1 MADVSHKITELENEI
16 KVIKNEVK
24 AILLDIREQY
34 LNAENP
40 FYARLQQGSGSTP
53 VINISNT
60 TAAPESHDHPGPKSD
75 FSDLTQDDIVASPP
89 EAINRTTGADETS
102 KSSSPHHEKNGKE
115 GTLPS
120 LTLEPDQD
128 DDSQKQEKQGKKNRP
143 SSYSDIEPPVNRK
156 GAELLQEINEY
167 GIQELLNDD
176 DRPVTR
182 HKTGRGY
189 NHRINLITI
198 AGLSRWVDESV
209 EKIGKE
215 RTEVMVEACHMVGH
229 MPAELKDLVIRLVRL
244 SQMDE
249 PKKGK
254 INTRDYLGVIAQLD
268 NLLGYNSESESALL
282 SILTNA
288 KETNSG

>member
-1 MADVSHKITELENEI
+1 MADLSNKITELENEI

-40 FYARLQQGSGSTP
+40 FYGRMQGGGGNMP
-53 VINISNT
+53 VFNINT
-60 TAAPESHDHPGPKSD
+60 TTAPDGNASSEQEPVPPDM
-75 FSDLTQDDIVASPP
+75 TQDDNEISPSEEASLL
-89 EAINRTTGADETS
+89 ADVTDDS
-102 KSSSPHHEKNGKE
+102 KASSPHSEKNGKE

-128 DDSQKQEKQGKKNRP
+128 DNLQKQEKPGKKNQS
-143 SSYSDIEPPVNRK
+143 SSYSDMESSVSK
-156 GAELLQEINEY
+156 KEEELLQELNGC
-167 GIQELLNDD
+167 GIQELLYDD
-176 DRPVTR
+176 EKPVSR
-182 HKTGRGY
+182 RRTGRGY
-189 NHRINLITI
+189 NQRINLITI

-229 MPAELKDLVIRLVRL
+229 MPSELKDLVIRLVRL

-254 INTRDYLGVIAQLD
+254 VNTRDYLGVIAQLD
-268 NLLGYNSESESALL
+268 NLLGYNNESEAALF
-282 SILTNA
+282 SILSNA

>member
-1 MADVSHKITELENEI
+1 M
-16 KVIKNEVK
+16 
-24 AILLDIREQY
+24 
-34 LNAENP
+34 
-40 FYARLQQGSGSTP
+40 LQ
-53 VINISNT
+53 
-60 TAAPESHDHPGPKSD
+60 DM
-75 FSDLTQDDIVASPP
+75 DD
-89 EAINRTTGADETS
+89 
-102 KSSSPHHEKNGKE
+102 
-115 GTLPS
+115 
-120 LTLEPDQD
+120 
-128 DDSQKQEKQGKKNRP
+128 
-143 SSYSDIEPPVNRK
+143 YS
-156 GAELLQEINEY
+156 LQEM
-167 GIQELLNDD
+167 LNDD
-176 DRPVTR
+176 ERPAVR
-182 HKTGRGY
+182 YKTGRGN

-198 AGLSRWVDESV
+198 AGLSRWVDEST

-244 SQMDE
+244 SQADE